1 MDNFL
6 DTLLQSALL
15 GKMISSLLLVVALL
29 IVWRLAAA
37 SIRRISWPSYESQR
51 RWLVMARNV
60 AVISGMFL
68 LVVVWA
74 DQLRTLALSMVAFA
88 AAFIL
93 STKELLMCF
102 TGGLLRSSAGMFHL
116 GDRIEVKKLRGDVID
131 LTMLTTTI
139 LEIGPEQL
147 SHQQTGRA
155 VVLPNSIF
163 LSEAVINES
172 FTEDYVLHTTV
183 LPLPRKDDWARAE
196 RHLLQAATEV
206 CEEFIEAARK
216 HLIHLGRRQG
226 LDIPSVEPRVTLLF
240 PKPDEINLLVRF
252 PVPARKKGR
261 TEQAL
266 FRRYLALEEQA
277 NQAALSRSAQSD
289 SADQNQ
295 ASDKLTP
302 TDGAP
307 VQG

>member
-1 MDNFL
+1 MDNLL
-6 DTLLQSALL
+6 DTLTESVFL
-15 GKMISSLLLVVALL
+15 GKLISSVLLVIALT

-37 SIRRISWPSYESQR
+37 SIRRVSWSTHESQR

-60 AVISGMFL
+60 AVITGVFL

-74 DQLRTLALSMVAFA
+74 DQLRTLALSVVAFA
-88 AAFIL
+88 AAIIL

-102 TGGLLRSSAGMFHL
+102 TGGVLRSSAGMFHL

-183 LPLPRKDDWARAE
+183 LPLARKDDWARAE
-196 RHLLQAATEV
+196 RHLLQAANEV

-216 HLIHLGRRQG
+216 HLVRLGRRQG
-226 LDIPSVEPRVTLLF
+226 LDVPSVEPRVTLLF
-240 PKPDEINLLVRF
+240 PKPDEIDLLVRF
-252 PVPARKKGR
+252 PVPARRKGR
-261 TEQAL
+261 IEQAL
-266 FRRYLALEEQA
+266 LRRYLALEDAASVQPDA
-277 NQAALSRSAQSD
+277 DISQAAGLQAEATPSD
-289 SADQNQ
+289 SPL
-295 ASDKLTP
+295 S
-302 TDGAP
+302 
-307 VQG
+307 

>member
-1 MDNFL
+1 MDNLL
-6 DTLLQSALL
+6 DNLTESVFL
-15 GKMISSLLLVVALL
+15 GKLISSVLLVIALT

-37 SIRRISWPSYESQR
+37 SIRRVSWSTHESQR

-60 AVISGMFL
+60 AVITGVFL

-74 DQLRTLALSMVAFA
+74 DQLRTLALSVVAFA
-88 AAFIL
+88 AAIIL

-102 TGGLLRSSAGMFHL
+102 TGGVLRSSAGMFHL

-183 LPLPRKDDWARAE
+183 LPLARKDDWARAE
-196 RHLLQAATEV
+196 RHLLQAANEV

-216 HLIHLGRRQG
+216 HLVRLGRRQG
-226 LDIPSVEPRVTLLF
+226 LDVPSVEPRVTLLF
-240 PKPDEINLLVRF
+240 PKPDEIDLLVRF
-252 PVPARKKGR
+252 PVPARRKGR
-261 TEQAL
+261 IEQAL
-266 FRRYLALEEQA
+266 LRRYLALEDAASVQPDA
-277 NQAALSRSAQSD
+277 DISQAAGLQAEATPSD
-289 SADQNQ
+289 SPL
-295 ASDKLTP
+295 S
-302 TDGAP
+302 
-307 VQG
+307 

>member
-1 MDNFL
+1 MDNLL
-6 DTLLQSALL
+6 DNLTESVFL
-15 GKMISSLLLVVALL
+15 GKLISSVLLVIALT
-29 IVWRLAAA
+29 IVWRLVAA
-37 SIRRISWPSYESQR
+37 SIRRVSWSTHESQR

-60 AVISGMFL
+60 AVITGVFL

-74 DQLRTLALSMVAFA
+74 DQLRTLALSVVTFA
-88 AAFIL
+88 AAIIL

-102 TGGLLRSSAGMFHL
+102 TGGVLRSSAGMFHL

-183 LPLPRKDDWARAE
+183 LPLARKDDWARAE
-196 RHLLQAATEV
+196 RHLLQAANEV

-216 HLIHLGRRQG
+216 HLVRLGRRQG
-226 LDIPSVEPRVTLLF
+226 LDVPSVEPRVTLLF
-240 PKPDEINLLVRF
+240 PKPDEIDLLVRF
-252 PVPARKKGR
+252 PVPARRKGR
-261 TEQAL
+261 IEQAL
-266 FRRYLALEEQA
+266 LRRYLALED
-277 NQAALSRSAQSD
+277 AAAGAQSAAGSD
-289 SADQNQ
+289 AADAANP
-295 ASDKLTP
+295 SP
-302 TDGAP
+302 TESGA
-307 VQG
+307 G